1 MGLFIASMLLVVALG
16 WMVPVGPTILAA
28 ADDTGV
34 ITGIVTSVNGPE
46 AGVWVIA
53 ETDDLETM
61 FRKIVVTN
69 DDGRFLLPELPDVTY
84 HVWLRGYG
92 LVDSNPTA
100 GTPGQNLALRA
111 TVAPT
116 PQAAAQVDP
125 GNYWLSLI
133 DLPDA
138 SEFPGTGPEGN
149 GINPRLRTLSEWVN
163 NLKGCQRCHQLGSL
177 ITRDIPDL
185 DEFDATIAAWDHRL
199 QRGQRGRLMNSFM
212 TGFGRDRGLQ
222 MFADCKLHMLTLLAR
237 RRAVTRPTGLP

>member
-1 MGLFIASMLLVVALG
+1 MLIASLLLVVALG
-16 WMVPVGPTILAA
+16 WMVPAGPTMLAA

-34 ITGIVTSVNGPE
+34 ITGIVTSTNGPE

-69 DDGRFLLPELPDVTY
+69 DEGRFLIPELPDVTY
-84 HVWLRGYG
+84 RVWLRGYG
-92 LVDSNPTA
+92 LVDSTPTA

-116 PQAAAQVDP
+116 PQAAAQVYP

-149 GINPRLRTLSEWVN
+149 GINPRLTTLSEWVN
-163 NLKGCQRCHQLGSL
+163 NLNGCQRCH
-177 ITRDIPDL
+177 
-185 DEFDATIAAWDHRL
+185 
-199 QRGQRGRLMNSFM
+199 
-212 TGFGRDRGLQ
+212 
-222 MFADCKLHMLTLLAR
+222 
-237 RRAVTRPTGLP
+237 

>member
-1 MGLFIASMLLVVALG
+1 MLLVVALG
-16 WMVPVGPTILAA
+16 WMVPAGPTMLAA

-34 ITGIVTSVNGPE
+34 ITGIVTSTNDPE

-69 DDGRFLLPELPDVTY
+69 DEGRFLIPELPDVTY
-84 HVWLRGYG
+84 RVWLRGYG
-92 LVDSNPTA
+92 LVDSTPTA

-116 PQAAAQVDP
+116 PQAAAQVYP

-149 GINPRLRTLSEWVN
+149 GMIRHEW
-163 NLKGCQRCHQLGSL
+163 GWPDHQAME
-177 ITRDIPDL
+177 RAP
-185 DEFDATIAAWDHRL
+185 AAGGDDRARVRPGARHACRRL
-199 QRGQRGRLMNSFM
+199 QLRRHPVPGRCL
-212 TGFGRDRGLQ
+212 GVGRVGR
-222 MFADCKLHMLTLLAR
+222 FS
-237 RRAVTRPTGLP
+237 RAPAPSGSR